1 MTVKYPW
8 LTGLHTQLSQQYQ
21 TNQLHH
27 ALLINAAVGMG
38 KRQFAMDFAAGL
50 LCDKKTGQACGQ
62 CKSCLLLETQAHPDF
77 FIAEDPAAK
86 SIGVD
91 LIRQVVSRAQQKSQQ
106 GGALVFYIPDCDKMT
121 EASANALLKTLEE
134 PGQDKYLILTTASIN
149 RLLPTILSRCQ
160 QYVLRPPQ
168 LSELTSWLA
177 EQNVDLARFET
188 IYQQMN
194 GSPLIALD
202 YAKSDYLD
210 KQKAFLAEFKQLIT
224 GQISAFQF
232 SQIFDEKAYNQQLDW
247 LNQAISKWLAAKLQ
261 SNSSDPKQ
269 AVKRLLI
276 SDLNLQLAHARA
288 QMLQSGMNKK
298 TIFQRL
304 CFNLV
309 DGLKH

>member
-1 MTVKYPW
+1 MQYPW
-8 LTGLHTQLSQQYQ
+8 LTHLKQQLEQQYQ
-21 TNQLHH
+21 ANQLHH
-27 ALLINAAVGMG
+27 ALLINAADGMG
-38 KRQFAMDFAAGL
+38 KRDFALNLAAGL
-50 LCDKKTGQACGQ
+50 LCNQKTGQACGQ

-77 FIAEDPAAK
+77 FIAEDNSAK

-91 LIRQVVSRAQQKSQQ
+91 LIRQVVTRSQQKSQL

-160 QYVLRPPQ
+160 QYVIRPPQ
-168 LSELTSWLA
+168 LQDLTDWLA
-177 EQNVDLARFET
+177 KQDVDVEVFST

-194 GSPLIALD
+194 GSPLIALEH
-202 YAKSDYLD
+202 AKTDYLD
-210 KQKAFLAEFKQLIT
+210 KQSTFLAEFKKLIT

-232 SQIFDEKAYNQQLDW
+232 SQLFDENSYNQQLDW
-247 LNQAISKWLAAKLQ
+247 INQAILKWLAVKLKT
-261 SNSSDPKQ
+261 NSSEPTE

-276 SDLNLQLAHARA
+276 SDLNQQLTHARS

-298 TIFQRL
+298 IIFQRL